1 LSYTYI
7 QLTMASKVPDLGSN
21 YLPAP
26 QRKRGR
32 TESRSPSPQLQPD
45 AVPSKKVHHEF
56 NYIRGLSNRERVD
69 LVLSRLEGEHRW
81 TIKDLIHYA
90 VTEEPEKKYGRT
102 AKKRARDVATA
113 IFDDKEVTDALSRAS
128 NNLRDRQALDMA
140 KVFQTEFR
148 ALRAEPGLGE
158 FNPET
163 EPHDLNISGLTSR
176 CKELAPGLWR
186 FMRDITKSDDNQE
199 KRGIDS
205 ELFMICMMLAHLKAP
220 RKNGA
225 FHSILGIHLHF
236 QYQRLLL
243 RC

>member
-1 LSYTYI
+1 MSYTYI

-56 NYIRGLSNRERVD
+56 NYTRGLSNRERVD

-148 ALRAEPGLGE
+148 CAFLCLRVWNRRRLGMVE
-158 FNPET
+158 
-163 EPHDLNISGLTSR
+163 
-176 CKELAPGLWR
+176 
-186 FMRDITKSDDNQE
+186 
-199 KRGIDS
+199 
-205 ELFMICMMLAHLKAP
+205 
-220 RKNGA
+220 
-225 FHSILGIHLHF
+225 SINMNHYNAQWAIAKGNF
-236 QYQRLLL
+236 
-243 RC
+243 